1 MFVREKTRIAP
12 SVPTMATE
20 ATAVTMGHLRAGFLS
35 RSGVTSLTMG
45 DIVSSQKTGRQ
56 KRDFYTYS
64 YEQIVK
70 NVFATPMTRKKSPNL
85 PEICGVTKISFG
97 KADART
103 ELDFD
108 FPVKLEIEIAKSDA
122 RTQFFGSTRKI
133 KPSYELEAG
142 FPARFPVKIE
152 LLETGE
158 LSSRFPNSIS

>member
-1 MFVREKTRIAP
+1 MKFAKCVGRTRFFG
-12 SVPTMATE
+12 S
-20 ATAVTMGHLRAGFLS
+20 
-35 RSGVTSLTMG
+35 
-45 DIVSSQKTGRQ
+45 
-56 KRDFYTYS
+56 
-64 YEQIVK
+64 
-70 NVFATPMTRKKSPNL
+70 TRKIKPS
-85 PEICGVTKISFG
+85 

-158 LSSRFPNSIS
+158 LGSRFPSSIS

>member
-1 MFVREKTRIAP
+1 MYVYNYMYNVLYMYILKSTRSA
-12 SVPTMATE
+12 
-20 ATAVTMGHLRAGFLS
+20 
-35 RSGVTSLTMG
+35 
-45 DIVSSQKTGRQ
+45 
-56 KRDFYTYS
+56 
-64 YEQIVK
+64 
-70 NVFATPMTRKKSPNL
+70 
-85 PEICGVTKISFG
+85 

-122 RTQFFGSTRKI
+122 RTRFFGSTRKI

-158 LSSRFPNSIS
+158 LGSRFPSSIS